1 MCWRFIQKPEL
12 HHHLT
17 IGHRQKMKALSIA
30 VFFLLVFNILLVVPF
45 IISRCSSFKS
55 TSIEFDPQLSN
66 LRRSNRPPI
75 PLDHQ
80 DPNTS
85 TTNDGPI
92 HVIFWWETRKTS
104 KKVDHSLARIMHAAV
119 KSAIVAGIPH
129 QTLDDYA
136 SATAAP
142 GSNGS
147 TLPFATVV
155 VFSNTL
161 PLDFFCAGA
170 PAHTYRS
177 AIEEKHTQQLTCKH
191 VRVQKY
197 NTNDLLNEHFDPSI
211 AVPILQYLDN
221 NHDTTTNHHHHTKQI
236 ELLPNDMSDVMRYI
250 LIYVFGSTYM
260 DLDQLMLRPLP
271 PQGPL
276 LVQERQW
283 SQKKCLVKKTAN
295 GYCTYI
301 GSDAIPLTCIDPKFN
316 KDYVFSLFSGVMGN
330 FPPRSNLARKLVG
343 ELATSLGQ
351 TCALGWGCYGPLL
364 TTRVVSHWCQEH
376 RNTAPAYILPNS
388 QYLLQHWEWKS
399 KTKYNPTTWRKER
412 VAVLD
417 IDFHGKKSNTGM
429 TAGLIDRMLWWNVDG
444 THAKDVTRSMHDLDE
459 MEYAAYVESIASMT
473 TTLITT
479 TTTTLPNI
487 DTSNFVAKLPW
498 E

>member
-1 MCWRFIQKPEL
+1 
-12 HHHLT
+12 
-17 IGHRQKMKALSIA
+17 MKSLA
-30 VFFLLVFNILLVVPF
+30 VFFLLVVNILLVVPF
-45 IISRCSSFKS
+45 IITRCSSFKS
-55 TSIEFDPQLSN
+55 TSRESDPQLSN
-66 LRRSNRPPI
+66 LRRSNRPPASQN
-75 PLDHQ
+75 HEH
-80 DPNTS
+80 PNTT
-85 TTNDGPI
+85 TTNDPI

-119 KSAIVAGIPH
+119 KSAIVAGISH
-129 QTLDDYA
+129 QTLDDH
-136 SATAAP
+136 AAP
-142 GSNGS
+142 GSNELNGL

-161 PLDFFCAGA
+161 PLNFFCAGA
-170 PAHTYRS
+170 PAHTYRN

-197 NTNDLLNEHFDPSI
+197 NINDLLKEHFDPAI
-211 AVPILQYLDN
+211 AVPILQYLEN
-221 NHDTTTNHHHHTKQI
+221 NDSTKTTRNQDDPTTNHHHHTKPI

-250 LIYVFGSTYM
+250 LIYVYGSTYM

-283 SQKKCLVKKTAN
+283 SQKKCLSKKTAN

-330 FPPRSNLARKLVG
+330 FPPRSKLARKLVG

-376 RNTAPAYILPNS
+376 HNTAPAYILPNS
-388 QYLLQHWEWKS
+388 QYLLQHWEWKAI
-399 KTKYNPTTWRKER
+399 TKYTPTTWRKER

-417 IDFHGKKSNTGM
+417 IDFHGKKSNAGM

-444 THAKDVTRSMHDLDE
+444 THAMDVTRSMHDLDE
-459 MEYAAYVESIASMT
+459 MEYEAYVQQNIQSIAS
-473 TTLITT
+473 T

-487 DTSNFVAKLPW
+487 DTSTFVAKLPW